1 MANGHQNARKA
12 QRPGASPLHLP
23 GAPRQHRLWWITC
36 QPIPA
41 KPRERRSEVMA
52 DTSKLTKEQRK
63 RQRRYARL
71 LPQIDAFYNDLY
83 QR

>member
-1 MANGHQNARKA
+1 
-12 QRPGASPLHLP
+12 
-23 GAPRQHRLWWITC
+23 
-36 QPIPA
+36 
-41 KPRERRSEVMA
+41 MA